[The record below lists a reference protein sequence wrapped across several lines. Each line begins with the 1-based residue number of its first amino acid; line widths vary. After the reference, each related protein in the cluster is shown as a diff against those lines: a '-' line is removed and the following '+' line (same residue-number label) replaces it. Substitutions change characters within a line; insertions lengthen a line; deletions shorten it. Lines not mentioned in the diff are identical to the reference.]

1 MLEPITEAGI
11 KFLSEAFFFI
21 FLKPQVFSL
30 NVQVQ
35 FLNEKGL
42 DAFSTPQVV
51 SYQKFKDFHNKIFL
65 DSSRHELK
73 CSNTVPK

>member
-1 MLEPITEAGI
+1 MN
-11 KFLSEAFFFI
+11 
-21 FLKPQVFSL
+21 L

-42 DAFSTPQVV
+42 DAFSNICTEIFDKHAPQVV

-73 CSNTVPK
+73 CSSTVRK